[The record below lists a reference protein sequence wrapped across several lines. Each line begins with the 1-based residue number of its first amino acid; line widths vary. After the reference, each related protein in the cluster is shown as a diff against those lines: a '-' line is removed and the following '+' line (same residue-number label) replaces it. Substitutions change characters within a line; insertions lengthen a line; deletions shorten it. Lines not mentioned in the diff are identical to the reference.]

1 MKKFFKIISYI
12 YIIFLTIVF
21 LIPLDFFLVTHFVE
35 KENRPSNNSSYLIH
49 IIFFSILYLLF
60 YFSFSNKLKIFLFCI
75 FYSIILE
82 FGQLFTYRGFQFFD
96 ILFNILGILIS
107 ILLILFFRNLIS
119 IKSRK

>member
-12 YIIFLTIVF
+12 YVIFLTIAF

-35 KENRPSNNSSYLIH
+35 EENRPSNNSSYLIH

-60 YFSFSNKLKIFLFCI
+60 YFSFSDKLKIFLFCI
-75 FYSIILE
+75 FYSIVLE
-82 FGQLFTYRGFQFFD
+82 FVQLFTYRGFQFFD